1 MKKLA
6 NQLVELTRSNTTV
19 LFISGRN
26 NVVLDVHTDQ
36 YCGKVTINKKYFNQI
51 NSVGYVEGALTNMP
65 DQLPFDDHGMKM
77 FLGFSFK

>member
-1 MKKLA
+1 MEKLA
-6 NQLVELTRSNTTV
+6 HQLVELTRGNTSV

-26 NVVLDVHTDQ
+26 NVVLNVDTHW

-65 DQLPFDDHGMKM
+65 GESDNNMKM
-77 FLGFSFK
+77 FLGFSFR

>member
-1 MKKLA
+1 MEKLA
-6 NQLVELTRSNTTV
+6 NQLVELTRENTTV

-26 NVVLDVHTDQ
+26 NVVLDVQSDR
-36 YCGKVTINKKYFNQI
+36 YCGQVTINKKYFNQI

-65 DQLPFDDHGMKM
+65 NSDFSFMKM